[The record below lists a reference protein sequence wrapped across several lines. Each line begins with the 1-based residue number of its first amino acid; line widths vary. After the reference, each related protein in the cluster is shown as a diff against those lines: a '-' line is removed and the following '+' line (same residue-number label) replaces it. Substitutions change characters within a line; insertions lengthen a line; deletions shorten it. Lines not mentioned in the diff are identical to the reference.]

1 MKRRVII
8 ILLLLLLSS
17 SAALAALMYQQA
29 GQVLYPRLPYDIW
42 TRQRPALCSPKR
54 KELVYADMR
63 PGQTN
68 PLKPLELS
76 CEQAKQLPAESGYAT
91 TNSGM
96 RIYYRLYGKNKK
108 WPIMLHVSGI
118 TSTWLDAV
126 RYVPMAQRIGFRLAT
141 MDLSNH
147 GISDNNGMGA
157 AYGCREAEDVLAVLK
172 RLNQMAP
179 KSAVFLTGTS
189 MGTMAIANAAHKID
203 YSQVKAVM
211 LENPV
216 SSLPDIMHQRAANSW
231 IPEPVWLGIIQIAGW
246 RAGYDF
252 HECSPLHQLKYLKV
266 PTLVMTSARDKGVSV
281 AMVES
286 VYRALPLGLHH
297 QLKVYPFGAHA
308 AVWNGQPKEYET
320 DLMQF
325 WLTAEESQR
334 PRHK

>member
-1 MKRRVII
+1 MKRRVIL
-8 ILLLLLLSS
+8 ILSVLLLSS
-17 SAALAALMYQQA
+17 SAALAALMFQQA
-29 GQVLYPRLPYDIW
+29 GQVLYHRLPYDIW

-63 PGQTN
+63 PGQSN

-91 TNSGM
+91 TDSGM
-96 RIYYRLYGKNKK
+96 RIYYRLYGKNKA
-108 WPIMLHVSGI
+108 WPMMLHVSGI

-126 RYVPMAQRIGFRLAT
+126 RYVPMAQRLGFRLVT

-157 AYGCREAEDVLAVLK
+157 AYGCREAEDVLAVLT
-172 RLNQMAP
+172 RLKQMAP
-179 KSAVFLTGTS
+179 KTAVFLTGTS
-189 MGTMAIANAAHKID
+189 MGTMAIANAASKMD

-216 SSLPDIMHQRAANSW
+216 SSLGAMMHQRAAKSW
-231 IPEPVWLGIIQIAGW
+231 IPEPLWLGVIQIAGW

-252 HECSPLHQLKYLKV
+252 NECSPLNQLKNLKV
-266 PTLVMTSARDKGVSV
+266 PTLVMTSALDKSVPVS
-281 AMVES
+281 MVES
-286 VYRALPLGLHH
+286 VYRALPEDYYHE
-297 QLKVYPFGAHA
+297 LKVYPHGNHA

-320 DLMQF
+320 DLKKF
-325 WLTAEESQR
+325 WINR
-334 PRHK
+334 